1 MADEPQPEATG
12 APELRFAHYR
22 VLRRSDGS
30 TWELGR
36 GAMGVT
42 YKAFDEEL
50 RIDVALK
57 VITPGQVDDP
67 KAQALFL
74 REARAAARVRHPN
87 VASVV
92 FLSTVPGNF
101 FYAMEFIAGESLA
114 DWLRTRGALPPM
126 MAIGFA
132 MQIARGLGA
141 IHEQHIVHRDLK
153 PANLMIVAAGRE
165 KSRAGSDSNPDAWQI
180 KVIDFGLARGFAG
193 EGLGTEVNAQT
204 TGFRGTALY
213 ASPEQCEERG
223 QIDGRSDLYS
233 LGCILWEMLLGAPPF
248 RARTHRELL
257 NQHVSQAAPLER
269 IVHLAASLQVVLT
282 RLLAKDPVNRFADA
296 DVVVKA
302 LESCRERA
310 AGGADRIDDV
320 EHTTTHVEPA
330 SFATAGTGAIRSSR
344 RGMAGIAIACAVVL
358 LAGAAWY
365 FLRGKSGA
373 SSPAGAL
380 TPTASPSLS
389 PAASLRKAIAVLP
402 FANLSPDKDNEYF
415 ADGIQEDVL
424 SNLSKLRDLKVIS
437 RASVLGYKPGA
448 RNLKQIATDLGV
460 VTIVDGSV
468 RRAGNQVRVT
478 ASLID
483 ARTDE
488 VLWSANYDR
497 EMKDIF
503 ALQTDIAENVA
514 RAVQVQLS
522 PTEAAGLRET
532 RGGNPAAYDLYL
544 RAVAAYRKYRNED
557 NERAI
562 ELFKRAIA
570 EDQRYALAY
579 AGLADAYEMKVDK
592 FESPLSWQESA
603 IEAAQKA
610 ISFDARC
617 AEGYNAVAGVYVSK
631 GWFGRAQAAY
641 EKALQINPGD
651 VGVGARLAGIYY
663 TIGRWDDAWRLL
675 RRAIDVDPENPYY
688 CIQLGE
694 IYLGMG
700 EYEQG
705 ERWMRRAMA
714 KLHDPLKE
722 QQLEITLAYAR
733 KDYAQVIKLYRER
746 LRTTSGQQTTAVV
759 LGEIPGEGPPGYFHA
774 MALGRTGD
782 IATLRENTGS
792 GLAVADPDGFMYRQI
807 LTSVAYLQRMD
818 GKEAEMRE
826 TCRRGIELTQ
836 RAPKAGNE
844 APEPPWNIAFYAW
857 LLGDVEL
864 CNRSLDAAVR
874 AGLFLGRVDQ
884 EDTNVDVLKENPK
897 FVGILADMNRR
908 IEEMRL
914 RIRALEQQYP

>member
-1 MADEPQPEATG
+1 MENET
-12 APELRFAHYR
+12 LHFAHYE
-22 VLRRSDGS
+22 VRRRDDG
-30 TWELGR
+30 TPWELGR

-42 YKAFDEEL
+42 YKAYDEEL

-57 VITPGQVDDP
+57 VITPAQVDDA

-92 FLSTVPGNF
+92 FLNSTPGNF
-101 FYAMEFIAGESLA
+101 FYAMEFVSGESLLE
-114 DWLRTRGALPPM
+114 WLRTRGVLPPM
-126 MAIGFA
+126 TAVGFA
-132 MQIARGLGA
+132 TQIARGLGA

-153 PANLMIVAAGRE
+153 PANLMILPASRE
-165 KSRAGSDSNPDAWQI
+165 KTRAGTDLNPDAWQI
-180 KVIDFGLARGFAG
+180 KIIDFGLARGFTG

-204 TGFRGTALY
+204 IGLRGTALY
-213 ASPEQCEERG
+213 ASPEQCQEHG

-233 LGCILWEMLLGAPPF
+233 LGCILWEMLTGAPPF
-248 RARTHRELL
+248 RARTHREIL
-257 NQHVSQAAPLER
+257 NQHVAQSLPLER
-269 IVHLAASLQVVLT
+269 IAHLPEDVQAVLA
-282 RLLAKDPVNRFADA
+282 RLLEKDAEDRYADA
-296 DVVVKA
+296 DAAGKA
-302 LESCRERA
+302 LERCREFL
-310 AGGADRIDDV
+310 ADRGRQSQHADR
-320 EHTTTHVEPA
+320 TTTHVEHPSVA
-330 SFATAGTGAIRSSR
+330 AAGVGATPSARQQKG
-344 RGMAGIAIACAVVL
+344 GIALAVAAVFIAS
-358 LAGAAWY
+358 AGWY
-365 FLRGKSGA
+365 FWHGRSLVPAPTLAATPGA
-373 SSPAGAL
+373 SAVASSAPA
-380 TPTASPSLS
+380 P
-389 PAASLRKAIAVLP
+389 RKAIAVLP
-402 FANLSPDKDNEYF
+402 FANFSPDKDNEYF

-424 SNLSKLRDLKVIS
+424 SSLSRLRDLKVIS

-460 VTIVDGSV
+460 ATIVDGSV

-503 ALQTDIAENVA
+503 AMQSDIAQNVA

-544 RAVAAYRKYRNED
+544 QAVATYRKFRTED

-610 ISFDARC
+610 ISLDARC
-617 AEGYNAVAGVYVSK
+617 GEGYNALAGVYVSK

-641 EKALQINPGD
+641 EKALQINPGE

-663 TIGRWDDAWRLL
+663 TVGRWEDAWRLL
-675 RRAIDVDPENPYY
+675 RRAIDVDPENAYY

-700 EYEQG
+700 EYEKG

-746 LRTTSGQQTTAVV
+746 LRTTGGQQTTAVV

-836 RAPKAGNE
+836 RAPDAGNE
-844 APEPPWNIAFYAW
+844 SPEPPWNIAFYAW
-857 LLGDVEL
+857 LLGDVQL
-864 CNRSLDAAVR
+864 CNRSLDAAVN

-897 FVGILADMNRR
+897 FVQILADMNRR
-908 IEEMRL
+908 IDEMRP
-914 RIRALEQQYP
+914 RIRELEKRYP